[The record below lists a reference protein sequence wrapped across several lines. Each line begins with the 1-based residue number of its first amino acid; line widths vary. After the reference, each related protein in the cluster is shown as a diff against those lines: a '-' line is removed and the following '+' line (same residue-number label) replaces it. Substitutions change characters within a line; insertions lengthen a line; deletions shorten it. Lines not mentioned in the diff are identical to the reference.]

1 MDYEEALIIKTAWYY
16 YLEDMTQQKISELLG
31 ISRMR
36 VIKLLE
42 KARATGIIQFKIRED
57 GATRMALEQQLA
69 RRYGLKDTFIV
80 PTNPEDECIN
90 ETVARAAA
98 MYISDRITKED
109 FINIGYGDTP
119 SRILNNLATMA
130 EFPVS
135 CVSLTGGV
143 NCYLPNTMSNVFN
156 AKLYLMPSPLIA
168 STKVLADA
176 IRSEGSLTEISRM
189 ASLSKITVVGIG
201 SMSENS
207 TIIKS
212 GILSKN
218 DLLYMQMLGA
228 VGDVLSH
235 FIDKDGNPVNA
246 DIEDRLISAP
256 LSELKDLKNV
266 IGVAAG
272 SHKVSAISAV
282 LRGRYIDVLIT
293 DENTA
298 LQLMEIGSDLDQQEQ
313 PAK

>member
-1 MDYEEALIIKTAWYY
+1 MDYEDSLIIKTAWYY
-16 YLEDMTQQKISELLG
+16 YLENMTQQRISELLG
-31 ISRMR
+31 ISRMK

-42 KARATGIIQFKIRED
+42 KARTSGIIQFKIRED
-57 GATRMALEQQLA
+57 GASRMVMEKQLA
-69 RRYGLKDTFIV
+69 ERYGLKDTFIV
-80 PTNPEDECIN
+80 PANPEEDSVN

-98 MYISDRITKED
+98 MYISGRITKDD
-109 FINIGYGDTP
+109 FINIGYGDTS
-119 SRILNNLATMA
+119 SRILNNLATMT

-156 AKLYLMPSPLIA
+156 AKLYLMPAPLLA
-168 STKVLADA
+168 STKALAEA
-176 IRSEGSLTEISRM
+176 MRQESSLTEISRM
-189 ASLSKITVVGIG
+189 ATLSKITVVGIG
-201 SMSENS
+201 SMSENA

-218 DLLYMQMLGA
+218 DLLYMQMQGA

-235 FIDKDGNPVNA
+235 FIDKDGNAVNA
-246 DIEDRLISAP
+246 DIEERLISAP
-256 LSELKDLKNV
+256 LQDLKKLENV

-272 SHKVSAISAV
+272 THKTGAIKAV
-282 LRGRYIDVLIT
+282 LNGKYIDVLIT

-298 LQLMEIGSDLDQQEQ
+298 LQLLDSSNEL
-313 PAK
+313 